1 MKDNNYRNNDKPP
14 VPFYVLDNALVA
26 SMHAEIRA
34 LYSLLKDQIGWADR
48 HVQEIDKMIGERLV
62 TGRYIESDLKEEA

>member
-1 MKDNNYRNNDKPP
+1 MSNYRHTEKPP
-14 VPFYVLDNALVA
+14 VPFHALDSNLAA

-48 HVQEIDKMIGERLV
+48 HVQEIDKMVGER
-62 TGRYIESDLKEEA
+62 IKEEA